1 MCALHF
7 SWNFG
12 QIVLWFEID
21 VTQFDGNE
29 YGDKNGNTYT
39 HIPTHIC
46 GNMLHGSTPATHS

>member
-39 HIPTHIC
+39 HIYTYSIPSYSSSYTRH
-46 GNMLHGSTPATHS
+46 TK